1 MKKKSIK
8 NAEGENV
15 EYYILYPENAVA
27 YKDPPKTSDR
37 NNLDSKLKKS
47 NNKKFHIVTNQT

>member
-1 MKKKSIK
+1 MKKMSIK

-15 EYYILYPENAVA
+15 EYYILYPENTVA
-27 YKDPPKTSDR
+27 YKKFSETSDQ

-47 NNKKFHIVTNQT
+47 NNKKFHVVTNQT